1 MKKITLAILL
11 ALTAAACTTT
21 EARLSGAAAGAGTGA
36 LVGGPIGAVAGG
48 VIGVMAGPPVTK
60 AAGY

>member
-1 MKKITLAILL
+1 MKKITLAMLL
-11 ALTAAACTTT
+11 ALTVAACTTS